1 MKEIIKT
8 GLFITLL
15 LIYSSCEELPDP
27 AGLRGVAVVP
37 AITDVDPG
45 IFDSKDLENTYVQ
58 FVITVPEG
66 SVPEKISVLGSY
78 QDNYERVVISE
89 YTAYPATVTINAA
102 DVAQKLGISL
112 DEIVNGDVFTFELL
126 TKANDLSTYSTAALM
141 VPVACAYDVTLA
153 TGEYHAVSDWPSE
166 NDVSMAADP
175 DDPYTI
181 LVTDLG
187 AIDGITEDN
196 GPFVLHIDPAT
207 YNVTCETKT
216 LASDYYGYGAVTY
229 SGYGVY
235 SSCDGTYSLYIDI
248 SVGAYGSQ
256 GVYLFEVTRKP

>member
-8 GLFITLL
+8 GLIITLL

-78 QDNYERVVISE
+78 QDNFERTVISE
-89 YTAYPATVTINAA
+89 YTTFPATVMLNAA

-112 DEIVNGDVFTFELL
+112 EEIVNGDVFTFELL
-126 TKANDLSTYSTAALM
+126 TKANNLSTYSTAALM
-141 VPVACAYDVTLA
+141 VPVACAYDVALA
-153 TGEYHAVSDWPSE
+153 TGAYHAVSDWPSE
-166 NDVSMAADP
+166 NDVTIAADP

-181 LVTDLG
+181 LIADLG

-216 LASDYYGYGAVTY
+216 IASDYFGYGAVTY

-235 SSCDGTYSLYIDI
+235 SSCDGAYSLYIDI

-256 GVYLFEVTRKP
+256 GVYLFELTRNP

>member
-1 MKEIIKT
+1 MKNILKT
-8 GLFITLL
+8 GLIITLL

-37 AITDVDPG
+37 AIEDVDPG

-58 FVITVPEG
+58 FAVTVPEG
-66 SVPEKISVLGSY
+66 SVPEKIAIMGSFR
-78 QDNYERVVISE
+78 DNFERVLLSE
-89 YTAYPATVTINAA
+89 YTAYPATVMIKAA
-102 DVAQKLGISL
+102 DAAQKLGISL

-126 TKANDLSTYSTAALM
+126 TKANNVSTYSKAVLM
-141 VPVACAYDVTLA
+141 VPVACAYDVALA
-153 TGEYHAVSDWPSE
+153 TGDYHAISDWPSE
-166 NDVSMAADP
+166 NDVTIAADP

-181 LVTDLG
+181 HITDLG

-207 YNVTCETKT
+207 YNITCETKT
-216 LASDYYGYGAVTY
+216 LASDYYGFGAVTY

-235 SSCDGTYSLYIDI
+235 SSCDGAYMLYIDL

-256 GVYLFEVTRKP
+256 GVYLFELTRKP